1 MDPLDFERKHQP
13 LLPRARFLSRLG
25 RNTVVAFVVI
35 VVALAV
41 GMWGYMGFEGMG
53 FVDGFL
59 NAAMILSGMGP
70 VVPLQTVGGKVFAGF
85 YAIFSGLLIFAVAG
99 LILAPVYHR
108 MIHRF
113 HLEQDEA
120 PAKKPTPRRKSS

>member
-35 VVALAV
+35 VVALAI

-70 VVPLQTVGGKVFAGF
+70 VVPLQTVGGKIFAGL

-120 PAKKPTPRRKSS
+120 PAKKPAARRKSS

>member
-1 MDPLDFERKHQP
+1 MDPFAFEHKRQP
-13 LLPRARFLSRLG
+13 LLTRNRFFSRLG
-25 RNTVVAFVVI
+25 RNAIFALAVV

-41 GMWGYMGFEGMG
+41 GMSGYMGFEGMG

-70 VVPLQTVGGKVFAGF
+70 VVQLQTVGGKLFAGI

-99 LILAPVYHR
+99 LMLAPVYHR

-113 HLEQDEA
+113 HLEEDA
-120 PAKKPTPRRKSS
+120 GSAKKTTSRRKSS

>member
-41 GMWGYMGFEGMG
+41 GMWGYIGFEGMG

-70 VVPLQTVGGKVFAGF
+70 VVPLQTVGGKIFAGF

-108 MIHRF
+108 VIHHF
-113 HLEQDEA
+113 HLEQDEI